1 MNDVTDLR
9 IRRALAEIV
18 DTAPMVR
25 PLEQFLPFTRAVA
38 GAGRRTHRGPALVVG
53 LLAAALLAAL
63 IFWPR
68 DDGPRRMPRSRRS
81 QCAKSAS

>member
-38 GAGRRTHRGPALVVG
+38 GASRRTHRSPVSSPPPCWRPSSSGHATTG
-53 LLAAALLAAL
+53 
-63 IFWPR
+63 
-68 DDGPRRMPRSRRS
+68 RRPS
-81 QCAKSAS
+81 